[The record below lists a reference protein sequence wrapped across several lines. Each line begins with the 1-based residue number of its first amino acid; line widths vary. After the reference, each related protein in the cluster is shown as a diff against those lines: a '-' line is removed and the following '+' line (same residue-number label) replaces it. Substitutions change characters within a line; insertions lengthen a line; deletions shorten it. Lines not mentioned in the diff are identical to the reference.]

1 MKSLRQLPLL
11 LLLSALPALATHV
24 AVLETIAGKD
34 ILKLEEKQYITDVLR
49 SEAVKALPADMGYT
63 IMTRDN
69 IQAMLPPDK
78 SIEECEGSCLVE
90 TGKNISAD
98 YIAQARV
105 GVFGSSLTITVELY
119 ETAGNKLLGSFV
131 AKSPDIEQL
140 EVEIRKMANPLFVL
154 VRGSAELSSSSVTSS
169 AESSSSETPAEEE
182 VAAAETQTAPPETPV
197 VLDSNDKFAV
207 AEKELTEDAE
217 KMRPVAEEKPVEE
230 PPQESSKRFW
240 GGLFVGATYND
251 FWDTK
256 FGFGNLKSG
265 DDYTL
270 KVESADGLLGNYWGV
285 GVNAGIG
292 ALFLFNSYLGL
303 NADVGVAFRQGK
315 GRSDVIVKLFWNDG
329 SRSPEMA
336 DLEIEY
342 SEKQLNIDVP
352 VLLRLMV
359 PNVLYVEAGPQASFN
374 LYSHHKSTIKGDGGP
389 DTFREE
395 GGLNVFEFD
404 AAFGIGT
411 MRHLG
416 KGMLDFNLRFVLGI
430 TPLSDT
436 DDSPKTWQGQ
446 FNIAYWFI

>member
-1 MKSLRQLPLL
+1 MRLMRQLPLL

-34 ILKLEEKQYITDVLR
+34 MLKLEEKQYITDVLR
-49 SEAVKALPADMGYT
+49 SEAIKALPADMGYT

-131 AKSPDIEQL
+131 TKSPDIEQL

-169 AESSSSETPAEEE
+169 TESSSSETSAEEE

-217 KMRPVAEEKPVEE
+217 KMQPIAEEKPVEE
-230 PPQESSKRFW
+230 PPQESPKRFW

-303 NADVGVAFRQGK
+303 RADVGVAFRQGK

-389 DTFREE
+389 DTFREN

-404 AAFGIGT
+404 AAIGIGT

-430 TPLSDT
+430 TPLSDA

-446 FNIAYWFI
+446 FNIVYWFI